1 MRHSEPKDPEPDT
14 DLELFR
20 NAGSRSGSKSV
31 FSSMRILDFHKRV
44 CSIFFSVAL
53 HKMICSVLFNCHPPG
68 DFRNGKS
75 FLLNFLIRYLEAG
88 GQKGWMEREEE
99 FWIPCQKSQDK
110 SFFKQAAGFLYR

>member
-1 MRHSEPKDPEPDT
+1 MS
-14 DLELFR
+14 
-20 NAGSRSGSKSV
+20 SKTN
-31 FSSMRILDFHKRV
+31 
-44 CSIFFSVAL
+44 SISCVLFSVAL
-53 HKMICSVLFNCHPPG
+53 HKRICSVLFNLYPPG

-99 FWIPCQKSQDK
+99 FWIPREKSQDK